1 MSTTYYCLA
10 TDSDLSAGGEFNKGT
25 SLSAPGASSF
35 DGVYAQGG
43 VAEPGYF
50 FSPPANPSDDG
61 GTGARNFTLTV
72 DLSLADADTF
82 VDAEIARVNSSGTVQ
97 TGPISADGSE
107 QASTGEP
114 LTFSWT
120 SADLGTFATDDR
132 LRVTLIGRNSAAH
145 GGDATLT
152 YVVGSAGVRIV
163 APWDLPPQFS
173 DASMA
178 DADRNFDTPYQ
189 DIVVNFSDSV
199 RKDGGSA
206 YNVGDT
212 IPGLTVK
219 VNGGS
224 ATAVTYRSGDATSQW
239 KVRLA
244 ELVQQDDSVT
254 ISYDQTTGVLE
265 NSLDVELKAL
275 TDGAI
280 ANNLTKRVR
289 FALKKADNSA
299 AASETVKLG
308 VFTFDSGTVA
318 NANWMT
324 REMKSTPTTD
334 GSGLVDVEYT
344 GAGAVGA
351 TIYVVVIRPDT
362 SPTQSLIWTITVQ

>member
-1 MSTTYYCLA
+1 
-10 TDSDLSAGGEFNKGT
+10 
-25 SLSAPGASSF
+25 
-35 DGVYAQGG
+35 
-43 VAEPGYF
+43 
-50 FSPPANPSDDG
+50 
-61 GTGARNFTLTV
+61 
-72 DLSLADADTF
+72 
-82 VDAEIARVNSSGTVQ
+82 
-97 TGPISADGSE
+97 
-107 QASTGEP
+107 
-114 LTFSWT
+114 
-120 SADLGTFATDDR
+120 
-132 LRVTLIGRNSAAH
+132 
-145 GGDATLT
+145 
-152 YVVGSAGVRIV
+152 
-163 APWDLPPQFS
+163 
-173 DASMA
+173 
-178 DADRNFDTPYQ
+178 
-189 DIVVNFSDSV
+189 
-199 RKDGGSA
+199 
-206 YNVGDT
+206 
-212 IPGLTVK
+212 
-219 VNGGS
+219 
-224 ATAVTYRSGDATSQW
+224 
-239 KVRLA
+239 
-244 ELVQQDDSVT
+244 VQQDDSVT